1 MKHVKVFED
10 YNEIGNDDEYLQSD
24 EEIIEYFIETYYN
37 GQFGQLEK
45 LLFSIC
51 DRGTD
56 VVEKMIN
63 AISYDPEKDNIYKWV
78 IKKLAEEAITI

>member
-1 MKHVKVFED
+1 MKHVRVYENF
-10 YNEIGNDDEYLQSD
+10 NQIGDNDEYLQSD

-37 GQFGQLEK
+37 GQFGQLER

-51 DRGTD
+51 DRGGD
-56 VVEKMIN
+56 VVEKLIN
-63 AISYDPEKDNIYKWV
+63 AVSYDEKKDSIYKWI